1 MRHIDRINKQ
11 YEEKEVKLLYDKAVA
26 LMNLLSDEEYEQVIT
41 DNADIFKLASHP
53 EKGEFYLQDKHNLVQ
68 IIDIFSKFIKTK
80 GLSKDEFKIMT
91 LDEVKEYMVDVI
103 TSFEPG
109 DYDNVDQRALE
120 LLKTNDYELAEYMR
134 DYIKELYANIYMRD
148 FYIRNLKDEILHT
161 LKHRDSISGEEL
173 LQILNKVAPW
183 DMEYDGRWQTRDYL
197 ARAKANQ

>member
-80 GLSKDEFKIMT
+80 GLSKGLSKDEFKIMT

-103 TSFEPG
+103 NDITSFEP
-109 DYDNVDQRALE
+109 DELFTIVKNLE
-120 LLKTNDYELAEYMR
+120 K
-134 DYIKELYANIYMRD
+134 
-148 FYIRNLKDEILHT
+148 
-161 LKHRDSISGEEL
+161 
-173 LQILNKVAPW
+173 LQ
-183 DMEYDGRWQTRDYL
+183 
-197 ARAKANQ
+197 

>member
-1 MRHIDRINKQ
+1 MRHIDRINRQ

-68 IIDIFSKFIKTK
+68 IVDIFSKFIKTK

-103 TSFEPG
+103 NDITSFEPDELFTIVKNLEKLQWNSG

-120 LLKTNDYELAEYMR
+120 LLETNDYELAEY
-134 DYIKELYANIYMRD
+134 IKELYANIHMRD

-183 DMEYDGRWQTRDYL
+183 QM
-197 ARAKANQ
+197 AN

>member
-80 GLSKDEFKIMT
+80 GLSKGLSKDEFKIMT
-91 LDEVKEYMVDVI
+91 LDEVKEYMVNVINDI
-103 TSFEPG
+103 TSFEP
-109 DYDNVDQRALE
+109 DELFTIVKNLE
-120 LLKTNDYELAEYMR
+120 K
-134 DYIKELYANIYMRD
+134 
-148 FYIRNLKDEILHT
+148 
-161 LKHRDSISGEEL
+161 
-173 LQILNKVAPW
+173 LQ
-183 DMEYDGRWQTRDYL
+183 
-197 ARAKANQ
+197 